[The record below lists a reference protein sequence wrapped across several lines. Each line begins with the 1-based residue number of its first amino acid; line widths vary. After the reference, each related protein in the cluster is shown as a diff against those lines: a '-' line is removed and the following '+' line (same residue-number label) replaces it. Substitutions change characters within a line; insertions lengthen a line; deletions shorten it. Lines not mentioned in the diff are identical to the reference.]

1 MVAVSALVKRTKEG
15 TVRAYSFA
23 ILFVFEKKWEVNDAA
38 VMHGSKWRYRRSL
51 DSVVQQISAYDEVV

>member
-38 VMHGSKWRYRRSL
+38 VMHGSK
-51 DSVVQQISAYDEVV
+51 SVSYTHLTLPTIA